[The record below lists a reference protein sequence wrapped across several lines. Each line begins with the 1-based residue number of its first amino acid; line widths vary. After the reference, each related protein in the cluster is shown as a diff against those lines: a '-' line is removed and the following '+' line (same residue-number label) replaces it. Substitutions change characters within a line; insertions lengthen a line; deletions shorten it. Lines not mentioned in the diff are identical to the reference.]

1 MADILIADDN
11 PHVRHMAEEILAPEG
26 HRVNGV
32 PDGKAALRCI
42 REANPDL
49 VLLDTKMPR
58 ADGLEVCRDI
68 RADPGAAGVRVVM
81 LAGPLEPLDSEGAG
95 AQGFDAVLQ
104 KPLDADSLLKTVN
117 ELLGGRG
124 GGDAVS
130 SAQDAAA
137 PAEVDPL
144 THLVEETLL
153 GRQERFV
160 ESEIRRAVGDAMAA
174 ALPGVVERVTVEVSR
189 KLKRI

>member
-32 PDGKAALRCI
+32 SDGKAALSSI
-42 REANPDL
+42 RDANPDL

-68 RADPGAAGVRVVM
+68 RADPGIAGVRVVM
-81 LAGPLEPLDSEGAG
+81 LAGPLDPLDSEGAG

-104 KPLDADSLLKTVN
+104 KPLDADSLLQTVN
-117 ELLGGRG
+117 ELLRGRG

-130 SAQDAAA
+130 SAQDAAP